1 MRNHRFGVIHESTRH
16 FSKLFLL
23 VFVLTAFLASCSSPT
38 PVSQSTTKVPG
49 TPAKIETGAGYSI
62 AVFRGDTKVGALTLA
77 DLSKLEKVKF
87 TSEGKSEDGPTLM
100 SALALVGITDFSDIT
115 VYGFVPGRLATAELT
130 LKRAEVND
138 RVILDP
144 SNQGTYKLAGADIPA
159 KNWIIDVNKVV
170 VH

>member
-1 MRNHRFGVIHESTRH
+1 VSDHRFGVIHRSTRH
-16 FSKLFLL
+16 FLKPFFL
-23 VFVLTAFLASCSSPT
+23 VFMLAIFLAGCSSAT
-38 PVSQSTTKVPG
+38 PASQSTTKVPG
-49 TPAKIETGAGYSI
+49 TSAKIETGTGYSI
-62 AVFRGDTKVGALTLA
+62 AVFRGDTKVGAFTLA

-87 TSEGKSEDGPTLM
+87 TSEGKSEEGPTLM

-130 LKRAEVND
+130 LRRVEVND